1 MPLPVI
7 PVIAIA
13 VSALAGIG
21 GATAGIQGGTKI
33 ASAQGKESEAKKR
46 HEDNLAMFE
55 DCGQL
60 AEKSMDELGTLE
72 LEVLESFEG
81 FVDIVSCLQN
91 APTFDELNQAK
102 LDIPDFDQQ
111 ELREV
116 AIGAKAAIGG
126 VAGAA
131 VGTAG
136 GIAAAG
142 ATTTII
148 GALGTA
154 STGTAIVS
162 LNGVAATNAILAWLG
177 GGSLAVGGGGMAV
190 GSAVLGT
197 ATAGVSVLVAGV
209 IVNFVGQKIEGD
221 ADELCRQVDEEEAEI
236 NRACDLLSEIRSSA
250 NKYRSSITRV
260 YEMYKHCLSDVTV
273 IVEEGN
279 KTDWNSFTDGEKLV
293 FQNTVLLVGLL
304 YKMCGVNLVIDD
316 DGDGSADRVNHDG
329 IDSAMDQAGDV
340 IEELEKHAA

>member
-1 MPLPVI
+1 MPLPAI
-7 PVIAIA
+7 PVIVIA
-13 VSALAGIG
+13 VSAIAGIG
-21 GATAGIQGGTKI
+21 GATAGIHGGTKI

-46 HEDNLAMFE
+46 HEDNLSMFE
-55 DCGQL
+55 DCGKL
-60 AEKSMDELGTLE
+60 AEQSMDDLGTLE
-72 LEVLESFEG
+72 LEVLESFG
-81 FVDIVSCLQN
+81 AFVDIVSKLQN

-102 LDIPDFDQQ
+102 LDIPSFNQQ

-126 VAGAA
+126 IAGAA

-221 ADELCRQVDEEEAEI
+221 AEELCRQVDEEEAEI

-250 NKYRSSITRV
+250 IQYRNSIERV
-260 YEMYKHCLSDVTV
+260 FDLYKLNLTNISE
-273 IVEEGN
+273 IVDGN
-279 KTDWNSFTDGEKLV
+279 GKTDWNSFSDDERLI

-316 DGDGSADRVNHDG
+316 DGDGSADRVNHAG
-329 IDSAMDQAGDV
+329 IDSAMDQAERVMG
-340 IEELEKHAA
+340 EAGERTM